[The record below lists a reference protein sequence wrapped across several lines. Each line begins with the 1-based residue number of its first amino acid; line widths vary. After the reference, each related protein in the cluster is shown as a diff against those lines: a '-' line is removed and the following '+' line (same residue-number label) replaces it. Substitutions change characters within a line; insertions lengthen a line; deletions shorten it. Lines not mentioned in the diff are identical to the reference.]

1 LALASTIRPTSLAAV
16 YALAR
21 EQSPRRLMTAYVAAG
36 LVFTVA
42 FGLIIILAFNGIH
55 LRSGTKRT
63 KGIAEIAAGVLAIG
77 LGVGVLSGRIGGRQ
91 AEDAPLVRGRWERRP
106 SRGITTRTA
115 VLAGPATHIPGL
127 LYLIAL
133 DLIVASQPGLTSGLV
148 EVLLYNAIW
157 FALPLGALVVCIIDP
172 PASRRAVEGVH
183 AWASARMRAIVLTV
197 SFGLGTAL
205 LVTGALTV

>member
-1 LALASTIRPTSLAAV
+1 
-16 YALAR
+16 
-21 EQSPRRLMTAYVAAG
+21 MTAYVAAG
-36 LVFTVA
+36 LVFTVT
-42 FGLIIILAFNGIH
+42 FGLIIILAFSGIH
-55 LRSGTKRT
+55 LGSGTKRT

-77 LGVGVLSGRIGGRQ
+77 LGVGVLTGRIRGRG
-91 AEDAPLVRGRWERRP
+91 AGDAPLHGSWEGRRSE
-106 SRGITTRTA
+106 GITMRTA

-133 DLIVASQPGLTSGLV
+133 DLIVASQPGVTGGFV
-148 EVLLYNAIW
+148 DVLIYNGIW

-172 PASRRAVEGVH
+172 PASRRAVEGIH

-205 LVTGALTV
+205 LLSGAFTV